1 MEKDINTEWDAIAK
15 YKEKVC
21 FLFIKKTLIAS
32 DKSDARSVFSPIPSD
47 KVVYVTDQVTP

>member
-21 FLFIKKTLIAS
+21 FPFIKLMQEMFF
-32 DKSDARSVFSPIPSD
+32 VPIPSD
-47 KVVYVTDQVTP
+47 KVVHESSSLNKGALS